1 MASRAGIP
9 GVALRIHEKV
19 PHRVV
24 SYPDVY
30 MYILRDTILTVD
42 HHHQKKSH
50 FSTSFSKQKQNN
62 D

>member
-24 SYPDVY
+24 SVPDVY
-30 MYILRDTILTVD
+30 TYVYIT
-42 HHHQKKSH
+42 
-50 FSTSFSKQKQNN
+50 
-62 D
+62 